1 MILKTITFL
10 LTFQRQRPRSRMS
23 SIESS
28 FSEAG
33 ESDAGGNGNLSD
45 TGSFIANPAFRVA
58 PGGGGVAARQQRR
71 SVVSDTEVEQ
81 QPETDTAVSV
91 DTHSSII
98 RYKLVIHT
106 VVGG

>member
-58 PGGGGVAARQQRR
+58 PGGGGVGARQQRR